1 MKRTHHRIVSVFLF
15 VIWLILFILMQFV
28 SFDWSNKNE
37 LRLCLQMIGLFFLQ
51 FPVIR
56 CFQKQRASRIILAF
70 SVLYGVFLMIKDVC
84 FILAVVRPN
93 WHGPLALF
101 FTCLMCDLVGF
112 IRCRRS
118 FKRLS
123 QADSFSTQQIDSRQQ
138 IISQSI
144 MRLCLKNHLLCIV
157 RGNTTGRL
165 IRSMRKRWNEHGTNH
180 K

>member
-1 MKRTHHRIVSVFLF
+1 MLCSLQIEKSANRLIGVYSRVTTLCAQFQMGRNHIMKRTHHRIVSVFLF

-123 QADSFSTQQIDSRQQ
+123 QADSFST
-138 IISQSI
+138 
-144 MRLCLKNHLLCIV
+144 
-157 RGNTTGRL
+157 
-165 IRSMRKRWNEHGTNH
+165 
-180 K
+180 